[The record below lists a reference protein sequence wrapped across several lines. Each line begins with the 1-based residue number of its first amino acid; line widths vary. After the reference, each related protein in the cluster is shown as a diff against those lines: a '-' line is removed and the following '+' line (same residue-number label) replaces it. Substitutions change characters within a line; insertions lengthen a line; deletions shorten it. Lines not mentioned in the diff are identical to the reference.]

1 MTLLQPEL
9 LAHLAEVFPD
19 DAAWKN
25 LDDGTDL
32 SLSQWH
38 RRSNRLARGLR
49 ARGVRP
55 GDRVALAI
63 TEECPFEWLISYVAI
78 HKSGGVAVPLNTRLS
93 GPELT
98 AILGHAG
105 VKGLLASDSVLA
117 AHPGLPA
124 GIELTAT
131 VGSAGAT
138 GKAWSDLLDSDPS
151 DLEHRI
157 RPDDVADIMYTS
169 GTTGAP
175 KGVLVRHSGLSSS
188 DRVPSSWLGLGFITS
203 SPFSTTS
210 GSLLICGPMRG
221 GLSGWFLP
229 RFDSRRWLRV
239 VASAR
244 PVAAFLV
251 PAMVQ
256 LIVADP
262 HLDTADLS
270 SLAVVNIGSAPIA
283 TETLRRFG
291 SRLPNADVMNGYG
304 MTEFGA
310 VSATPI
316 GDAGTHAGSV
326 GRPLPG
332 VALRIIDPD
341 GSELPVGEVGQIT
354 VQDSRHQRSYFHDP
368 EASSRTWAGGWL
380 HSGDLG
386 YLDSDGFLWVVGR
399 QKEIIIRGGNNI
411 VPGEVEAVLFEHPDV
426 TDAAVAGIP
435 HPVLGEDVA
444 AWLVTRPDRAPSVA
458 AIRSFLLDRL
468 ADYKVPRRITLVDSL
483 PRNEAGKVLKS
494 QLVSEDQQRST
505 S

>member
-1 MTLLQPEL
+1 
-9 LAHLAEVFPD
+9 
-19 DAAWKN
+19 
-25 LDDGTDL
+25 
-32 SLSQWH
+32 
-38 RRSNRLARGLR
+38 
-49 ARGVRP
+49 
-55 GDRVALAI
+55 
-63 TEECPFEWLISYVAI
+63 
-78 HKSGGVAVPLNTRLS
+78 
-93 GPELT
+93 
-98 AILGHAG
+98 
-105 VKGLLASDSVLA
+105 
-117 AHPGLPA
+117 
-124 GIELTAT
+124 
-131 VGSAGAT
+131 
-138 GKAWSDLLDSDPS
+138 
-151 DLEHRI
+151 
-157 RPDDVADIMYTS
+157 
-169 GTTGAP
+169 
-175 KGVLVRHSGLSSS
+175 
-188 DRVPSSWLGLGFITS
+188 
-203 SPFSTTS
+203 
-210 GSLLICGPMRG
+210 
-221 GLSGWFLP
+221 
-229 RFDSRRWLRV
+229 
-239 VASAR
+239 
-244 PVAAFLV
+244 
-251 PAMVQ
+251 
-256 LIVADP
+256 VADP

-291 SRLPNADVMNGYG
+291 SHLPNADVMNGYG

-316 GDAGTHAGSV
+316 GDGGRHAGSV

-354 VQDSRHQRSYFHDP
+354 VRDARHQRSYFHDP
-368 EASSRTWAGGWL
+368 DASSQTWAGGWL

-386 YLDSDGFLWVVGR
+386 YLDSGGFLWIVGR
-399 QKEIIIRGGNNI
+399 QKEIIIRGGHNV

-494 QLVSEDQQRST
+494 QLVSEDQPRST